1 MSDKIEINSAYI
13 VELTS
18 IIEAKKSKELISR
31 IEELHIADIAEIIED
46 LSLENAKYLFELIS
60 DEEKSAAV
68 LVELEDDTREDLLED
83 LSAKEIAKEV
93 IDNLES
99 DDAADIIGELSED
112 KKEEVLSHIEDEELA
127 SDISDLLNYPED
139 TAGGLMAKELIK
151 VNENWNTVQCLKE
164 MRKQAEGIK
173 KVYTIYVVNNND
185 KLLGLLSLRKL
196 LLTERST
203 SIKDIITTEIIS
215 VKATT
220 DDKDVANI
228 MHKYDLVALPVID
241 DLGKL
246 IGRITVDDVM
256 DVAKEE
262 AEKDYQM
269 ASGISEDVESGD
281 SVFELTRARLPW
293 LLIGML
299 GGLLGAEVIGIF
311 DLKKNLELAF
321 FIPLIAAMGGNVGV
335 QSAAI
340 VVQGLANDSL
350 KMENIFQKLIKELGV
365 GLLNGI
371 ICSVIIL
378 GAAFGLGYSMEL
390 SFTVSISL
398 LAVIVFAA
406 IFGTFIPLTLEKYK
420 IDPALATGPFITT
433 VNDVL
438 GLFIYFWIGQA
449 ILGQAI
455 L

>member
-13 VELTS
+13 EELTS
-18 IIEAKKSKELISR
+18 LIEAQNSKELISR
-31 IEELHIADIAEIIED
+31 IKELHIADIAEIIED
-46 LSLENAKYLFELIS
+46 LSLENVKYLFELIS

-68 LVELEDDTREDLLED
+68 LVELEDDTREELLED
-83 LSAKEIAKEV
+83 LSAKEIAEEV

-99 DDAADIIGELSED
+99 DDAADLIGELSED

-151 VNENWNTVQCLKE
+151 VNEKWNTLQCLRE
-164 MRKQAEGIK
+164 MRKQAEHVK
-173 KVYTIYVVNNND
+173 QVHTIYVVNDND
-185 KLLGLLSLRKL
+185 ILLGSMSLRRL
-196 LLTERST
+196 LLIETNT
-203 SIKDIITTEIIS
+203 PIKEIIKTDIIS
-215 VKATT
+215 VNATE
-220 DDKDVANI
+220 DDEDVANI
-228 MHKYDLVALPVID
+228 MNKYDLIVLPVVNVD
-241 DLGKL
+241 NKL
-246 IGRITVDDVM
+246 IGRITIDDVM
-256 DVAKEE
+256 DVVKEE

-269 ASGISEDVESGD
+269 ASGISEDVESSD
-281 SVFELTRARLPW
+281 SVWTLTRARLPW
-293 LLIGML
+293 LLIGMI
-299 GGLLGAEVIGIF
+299 GGLLGAKVIGIF
-311 DLKKNLELAF
+311 DLENNFELAF

-350 KMENIFQKLIKELGV
+350 KMENLFQKLIKELGV
-365 GLLNGI
+365 GLLNGF
-371 ICSVIIL
+371 ICSIIIL

-390 SFTVSISL
+390 SLTVSLSL

-406 IFGTFIPLTLEKYK
+406 VFGTFIPLTLEKYK

>member
-13 VELTS
+13 EELTS
-18 IIEAKKSKELISR
+18 LIEAQNSKELISR
-31 IEELHIADIAEIIED
+31 IKELHIADIAEIIED
-46 LSLENAKYLFELIS
+46 LSLENVKYLFELIS

-68 LVELEDDTREDLLED
+68 LVELEDDTREELLED

-99 DDAADIIGELSED
+99 DDAADLIGELSED

-151 VNENWNTVQCLKE
+151 VNEKWNTLQCLRE
-164 MRKQAEGIK
+164 MRKQAEHVK
-173 KVYTIYVVNNND
+173 QVHTIYVVNDND
-185 KLLGLLSLRKL
+185 ILLGSMSLRRL
-196 LLTERST
+196 LLIETNT
-203 SIKDIITTEIIS
+203 PIKEIIKTDIIS
-215 VKATT
+215 VNATE
-220 DDKDVANI
+220 DDEDVANI
-228 MHKYDLVALPVID
+228 MNKYDLIVLPVVNVD
-241 DLGKL
+241 NKL
-246 IGRITVDDVM
+246 IGRITIDDVM
-256 DVAKEE
+256 DVVKEE

-269 ASGISEDVESGD
+269 ASGISEDVESSD
-281 SVFELTRARLPW
+281 SVWTLTRARLPW
-293 LLIGML
+293 LLIGMI
-299 GGLLGAEVIGIF
+299 GGLLGAKVIGIF
-311 DLKKNLELAF
+311 DLENNFELAF

-350 KMENIFQKLIKELGV
+350 KMDNIFQKLIKELGV
-365 GLLNGI
+365 GLLNGF
-371 ICSVIIL
+371 ICSIIIL

-390 SFTVSISL
+390 SLTVSLSL

-406 IFGTFIPLTLEKYK
+406 VFGTFIPLTLEKYK